1 MYKTLILSV
10 NVTEIYSFPYMHKAI
25 LTPSFYHD
33 IVCYDTHRWIMSL
46 LDKFVVS
53 MFIILA

>member
-1 MYKTLILSV
+1 MKLSV

-33 IVCYDTHRWIMSL
+33 IVCYDTHRWGFECA
-46 LDKFVVS
+46 LD
-53 MFIILA
+53 